1 MTCAVGTA
9 LAEGR
14 YPAEDVFVG
23 VLPELPTVPKTEE
36 DPAIE
41 LFAVGTELRVV
52 AVDIARVTLEVAVE
66 SETVEF
72 EVVALTLQWKTR
84 NLRVSGVKRARNVK
98 QERRTHQESG
108 AKTSI
113 SLRPTLVVVL
123 LTPVTVKR
131 RLEVLRGGEIK
142 TERPGVPAFGSV
154 PTW

>member
-41 LFAVGTELRVV
+41 LFAVGTELRV
-52 AVDIARVTLEVAVE
+52 AVDVARVTLEVAVE
-66 SETVEF
+66 FETVEF
-72 EVVALTLQWKTR
+72 EVVALTLQCKTR